1 MKIIFWF
8 SLLSVSYI
16 YIGYPL
22 YTFVRVKIAKKCVHK
37 NFNYTPFVSV
47 IISAYNEGRHIENKI
62 QNILGSFY
70 PVEKL
75 EILVGS
81 DGSQDDTNAALSRIS
96 DERVHTFIYKQ
107 RKGKASVLN
116 RLMAHAKGEIV
127 VFCDARQTF
136 DKSAIRNLV
145 ANFSD
150 ERVGCVS
157 GELVFMNGDGNTA
170 ISEGV
175 GAYWKYEKFIR
186 KNEAGAHSMVGATG
200 AIYAIRRTLYS
211 PIPVNTVLDD
221 VYIPLAI
228 ARKNYRCVWDET
240 AIAYDKPAISP
251 YIEYKRKVRTL
262 AGNYQIFG
270 MFKDL
275 FNPFKNAIA
284 IPFFSHKL
292 LRVMSPFFLISL
304 FISNLFMER
313 NGFYGAILI
322 LQILFYMLAVIGG
335 VNNGTP
341 RGRNKLLMLIAGPI
355 YSFGLMN
362 YTALVGCYRF
372 LSGKQ
377 NIAWEKEDV

>member
-8 SLLSVSYI
+8 SLVSILYV
-16 YIGYPL
+16 YAGYPL
-22 YTFVRVKIAKKCVHK
+22 YTFIRVKVFGKYVRKD
-37 NFNYTPFVSV
+37 FNYTPFVSV
-47 IISAYNEGRHIENKI
+47 IISVYNEERYIENKI
-62 QNILGSFY
+62 KNILGSLY
-70 PVEKL
+70 PAEKL
-75 EILVGS
+75 EVLVGS
-81 DGSQDDTNAALSRIS
+81 DGSQDGTDAILSRIS
-96 DERVHTFIYKQ
+96 DERLRTFIYKQ
-107 RKGKASVLN
+107 REGKASVLN
-116 RLMAHAKGEIV
+116 RLVTHAKGEII

-136 DKSAIRNLV
+136 DKNAIRNLV
-145 ANFSD
+145 SNFSD
-150 ERVGCVS
+150 ESVGCVS
-157 GELVFMNGDGNTA
+157 GELVFINRGGNTT
-170 ISEGV
+170 ISEGI
-175 GAYWKYEKFIR
+175 GIYWKYEKFIR

-200 AIYAIRRTLYS
+200 AIYAIRKALYS

-228 ARKNYRCVWDET
+228 ARKNYRCLWDET
-240 AIAYDKPAISP
+240 AIAYDRPAISP
-251 YIEYKRKVRTL
+251 DIEYKRKVRTL

-275 FNPFKNAIA
+275 FNPFKNVIA

-304 FISNLFMER
+304 FISNLFMAR
-313 NGFYGAILI
+313 HGFYGAILI

-341 RGRNKLLMLIAGPI
+341 CGRNKLLMIIAGPI

-377 NIAWEKEDV
+377 NIAWEK